1 MPAFGGKL
9 SEADI
14 SDVAAYVIEQSNSGW
29 S

>member
-9 SEADI
+9 SDADI
-14 SDVAAYVIEQSNSGW
+14 ADVAAYVIEQSNNGW